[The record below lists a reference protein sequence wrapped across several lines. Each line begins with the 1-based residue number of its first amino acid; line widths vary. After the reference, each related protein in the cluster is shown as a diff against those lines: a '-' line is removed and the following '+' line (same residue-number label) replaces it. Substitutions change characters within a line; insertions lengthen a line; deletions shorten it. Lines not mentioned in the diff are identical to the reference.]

1 MKEPIEEIIEF
12 LAKSPDFYVATVEK
26 NGQPRVRPF
35 SFVMDWK
42 GKLTFV
48 TATNKEIYKQL
59 EQNPRLEI
67 CSLSPVGDWMRING
81 TVKFTAETQARRR
94 VLELMPELKALYRE
108 DDPRMVCFY
117 IARGQ
122 AEVYTMDSMNVP
134 TRVIGL

>member
-1 MKEPIEEIIEF
+1 MKEPVEEIIEF
-12 LAKSPDFYVATVEK
+12 LAQSPAFYMATVEK

-35 SFVMDWK
+35 SFVMEWK

-48 TATNKEIYKQL
+48 TATNKDIYKQL
-59 EQNPRLEI
+59 AQNPRLEI
-67 CSLSPVGDWMRING
+67 CSLSPAGDWMRLHG
-81 TVKFTAETQARRR
+81 TVKFTAETQARRK
-94 VLELMPELKALYRE
+94 VLELMPELKALYQE

-122 AEVYTMDSMNVP
+122 AEVYSMDSMNVP